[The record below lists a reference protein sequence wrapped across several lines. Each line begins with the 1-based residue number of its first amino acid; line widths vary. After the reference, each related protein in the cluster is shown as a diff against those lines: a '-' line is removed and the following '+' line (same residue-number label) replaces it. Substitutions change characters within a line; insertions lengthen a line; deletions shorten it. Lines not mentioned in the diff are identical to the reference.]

1 VTAERTLE
9 NQLDLSSQLQSL
21 QNDIE
26 DKKARLT
33 KTKTEIAAAQ
43 YESKL
48 NEKTAKGKRLEEARE
63 ELNTEIRILSLQADA
78 RAKLNLAR
86 GDIKNKKG
94 EISNACVYYDS
105 CVLEAP

>member
-1 VTAERTLE
+1 MTAERTLE

-21 QNDIE
+21 QSDIE
-26 DKKARLT
+26 DKKVRLT

-48 NEKTAKGKRLEEARE
+48 NEKTTKGRLLEETRE
-63 ELNTEIRILSLQADA
+63 QLNAEIRSLSLQADS

-86 GDIKNKKG
+86 GDIKNKKS
-94 EISNACVYYDS
+94 EISNLCVYYGL
-105 CVLEAP
+105 CVLEVP

>member
-1 VTAERTLE
+1 MKTERTLE

-21 QNDIE
+21 QSDIE

-48 NEKTAKGKRLEEARE
+48 NEKMTKGKMLEETRE
-63 ELNTEIRILSLQADA
+63 QLNTEIRTLSLQADS

-86 GDIKNKKG
+86 SDMKNKKG
-94 EISNACVYYDS
+94 EISN
-105 CVLEAP
+105 